1 MTFPPVPT
9 LTPLETP
16 GFPAPGNGLS
26 SKRPSPLDMMGVMAR
41 PKEGASNP
49 GEPASDR
56 QHEQL
61 VRSTQQWVAQAF
73 FGTLMKQMRES
84 PFKSD
89 LFEGGRGGQAF
100 TSMYD
105 QKLVEQ
111 MSRGAGNKLV
121 NAIVHSI
128 EKNMRKAQAGAA
140 YDKQKGSAAA
150 TEKPR
155 EVDAVSRPA
164 PALPADA
171 RRLDRAVGEARRSS
185 FNHVRADVPAAFRS

>member
-1 MTFPPVPT
+1 
-9 LTPLETP
+9 
-16 GFPAPGNGLS
+16 
-26 SKRPSPLDMMGVMAR
+26 MMGVITR
-41 PKEGASNP
+41 PKEGTSVPGETASN
-49 GEPASDR
+49 R
-56 QHEQL
+56 QHDQL
-61 VRSTQQWVAQAF
+61 VHSTRQWVAQAF

-100 TSMYD
+100 TSLYD

-128 EKNMRKAQAGAA
+128 EKNMRKGQAGAA
-140 YDKQKGSAAA
+140 YDKQKGA
-150 TEKPR
+150 TGRSEKRR
-155 EVDAVSRPA
+155 EVDAVSRSA
-164 PALPADA
+164 VALPAEA
-171 RRLDRAVGEARRSS
+171 RNLDRAVGEARRSA

>member
-1 MTFPPVPT
+1 MTFPPAAT
-9 LTPLETP
+9 LKPLETP
-16 GFPAPGNGLS
+16 GFPAPA
-26 SKRPSPLDMMGVMAR
+26 KRLTSGRLSPLDMMGVIGR
-41 PKEGASNP
+41 PKEGTSAP

-61 VRSTQQWVAQAF
+61 VRATRQWVGQAF

-100 TSMYD
+100 TSLYD

-121 NAIVHSI
+121 NAIVHTI

-140 YDKQKGSAAA
+140 YDKQKSAAA
-150 TEKPR
+150 GSEKRR
-155 EVDAVSRPA
+155 EVDAVSRPGE
-164 PALPADA
+164 ALPADA

-185 FNHVRADVPAAFRS
+185 FNHARADVAAAF

>member
-1 MTFPPVPT
+1 MTFPPAPA
-9 LTPLETP
+9 LKPLDVP
-16 GFPAPGNGLS
+16 GFPAPAKALS
-26 SKRPSPLDMMGVMAR
+26 PKRLSPLDMMGVIAR
-41 PKEGASNP
+41 PKEGATAP
-49 GEPASDR
+49 GELASDR

-61 VRSTQQWVAQAF
+61 VHSTRQWVAQAF

-100 TSMYD
+100 TSLYD
-105 QKLVEQ
+105 QRLVEQ

-121 NAIVHSI
+121 NAIVHTI

-140 YDKQKGSAAA
+140 YDRQKAAA
-150 TEKPR
+150 AGSDKRR
-155 EVDAVSRPA
+155 EVDAVSHGA
-164 PALPADA
+164 ALPADA
-171 RRLDRAVGEARRSS
+171 RQLDRSIGEARRSA

>member
-1 MTFPPVPT
+1 MTFPTAPT
-9 LTPLETP
+9 LKPLEMP
-16 GFPAPGNGLS
+16 GFSAPMKGSS
-26 SKRPSPLDMMGVMAR
+26 SKRLSPLDMMGVIAR
-41 PKEGASNP
+41 PKEGAP
-49 GEPASDR
+49 APDEPASEW
-56 QHEQL
+56 QHEKL

-73 FGTLMKQMRES
+73 FGTLMKQMRQS

-100 TSMYD
+100 TSLYD

-128 EKNMRKAQAGAA
+128 EKNMRKAQAEAA
-140 YDKQKGSAAA
+140 YDKQKGAAE
-150 TEKPR
+150 EKRR

-164 PALPADA
+164 VALPADA
-171 RRLDRAVGEARRSS
+171 RQLDRAVGEVRRGS

>member
-1 MTFPPVPT
+1 MKFPPAPT
-9 LTPLETP
+9 LKPLEMP
-16 GFPAPGNGLS
+16 GLPTAAKGPGSRRL
-26 SKRPSPLDMMGVMAR
+26 SPLDMMGVIAR
-41 PKEGASNP
+41 PKEGSSGPGLSAST
-49 GEPASDR
+49 EDR
-56 QHEQL
+56 EQL
-61 VRSTQQWVAQAF
+61 VHSTQQWVAQTF

-100 TSMYD
+100 TSLYD

-111 MSRGAGNKLV
+111 MARGAGNKLV

-140 YDKQKGSAAA
+140 YEKQNGAAASAEKQVTRAVDEARGSA
-150 TEKPR
+150 
-155 EVDAVSRPA
+155 
-164 PALPADA
+164 
-171 RRLDRAVGEARRSS
+171 